1 MIRNQRLS
9 HRDVSP
15 ILGYL
20 ILGAFTYVVYGSA
33 LIAAIGTGWIVAVV
47 IALIL
52 VGITAELFLDWRH
65 DRAPRTLERRFEIP
79 TDPLS
84 FVSVLAGTVL
94 TYFLSVDVG
103 LGAVVASALVGVV
116 AAAVVKAY
124 AAPVFCGSFVGM
136 AAAEVL
142 SFGTV
147 ALAGVFA
154 GIVFVVAKDVLNGY
168 GGKLGTIAFAGSFA
182 AASAVGLPLTTGIVP
197 VWDVGRL
204 LLAYCAAGAFVTFL
218 LNENFENGP
227 VMASGIVGLAAGL
240 LLPVAHGPE
249 LGGFLAVGVFAAS
262 FAGMS
267 GSSRFDRAAW
277 MIPAGAVCALAL
289 MYSMPYMGGAG
300 GKLGTIGFGAVL
312 GIHGLARWVEGAAT
326 ARNRRRA
333 T

>member
-1 MIRNQRLS
+1 MIRNHRLS
-9 HRDVSP
+9 RRDVSP

-20 ILGAFTYVVYGSA
+20 VLGAFTYVVYGTA
-33 LIAAIGTGWIVAVV
+33 LIAAIGTGWVVAVV

-52 VGITAELFLDWRH
+52 VGVTVGLLFDWRH

-79 TDPLS
+79 ADPVS
-84 FVSVLAGTVL
+84 FVSVLAGTII
-94 TYFLSVDVG
+94 TYYLSVDFG
-103 LGAVVASALVGVV
+103 LGAVVASALVGVA

-154 GIVFVVAKDVLNGY
+154 GVVFVIAKDVLNGY

-182 AASAVGLPLTTGIVP
+182 AATAVGLPLTTAIVP
-197 VWDVGRL
+197 GWDVGRL
-204 LLAYCAAGAFVTFL
+204 LLVYCAAGAFVTFL
-218 LNENFENGP
+218 LNENLENGP

-240 LLPVAHGPE
+240 LLPVVHGPD

-267 GSSRFDRAAW
+267 GSSRFHHAAW

-312 GIHGLARWVEGAAT
+312 GIHGLIRLAECAAR
-326 ARNRRRA
+326 RRRA